1 MTHLLKML
9 AVPFAFVTAF
19 MLFGTP
25 AAPATELVAD
35 SGVACADTGGM
46 CYGGHGPDG
55 CCDGYVSTPS
65 GGCIPS
71 HCPGKQRGANLG
83 DAYAAGLGAIA
94 IGASV
99 SGGPAGLALGA
110 FAGALSLGAAGLTW
124 YIRSHQNPE
133 CFGG

>member
-46 CYGGHGPDG
+46 CYGAQNTSGY
-55 CCDGYVSTPS
+55 CCTGYVPASN
-65 GGCIPS
+65 GGCEPEGCDMIRLN
-71 HCPGKQRGANLG
+71 QQV
-83 DAYAAGLGAIA
+83 YE
-94 IGASV
+94 
-99 SGGPAGLALGA
+99 
-110 FAGALSLGAAGLTW
+110 GAALVYGTSAVIYTLLPGGQGMAVFMGVLGIAHGA
-124 YIRSHQNPE
+124 YSVYLGYAHSE